1 MTKGGHVTTSA
12 VRHNWGA
19 HLVVAGAVVLSGLV
33 LTSPAG
39 ATSRHRP
46 IAPTCRAS
54 QMRTSLVFS
63 RTPYAPSRG
72 LRATLWYTN
81 SGATCS
87 LSVDNVPLE
96 AVSGPQRTPV
106 GSSLSGAVAYPLM
119 TLTHAQRAFAPVSIS
134 SITSRAFRKAV
145 REHGGPC
152 GPRYAD
158 AIELVS
164 PPHSWWPARYFVL
177 SEKVPVCTKGYDNV
191 AAGVITKSS
200 RLAR

>member
-1 MTKGGHVTTSA
+1 MVTTTA
-12 VRHNWGA
+12 VRDRGGLARVVVCGA
-19 HLVVAGAVVLSGLV
+19 LVVAGLV
-33 LTSPAG
+33 FTVSAG
-39 ATSRHRP
+39 ATSRHRVT
-46 IAPTCRAS
+46 APTCRAS

-63 RTPYAPSRG
+63 RGPYSPSRG
-72 LRATLWYTN
+72 FRATLWYTN
-81 SGATCS
+81 IGATCS

-119 TLTHAQRAFAPVSIS
+119 TLTRAQRAFAPVFIS
-134 SITSRAFRKAV
+134 SITSRAFRKLV
-145 REHGGPC
+145 REHGGSC

-158 AIELVS
+158 AIELAS

-177 SEKVPVCTKGYDNV
+177 PEKVPVCTKDYNNV

-200 RLAR
+200 RVAR